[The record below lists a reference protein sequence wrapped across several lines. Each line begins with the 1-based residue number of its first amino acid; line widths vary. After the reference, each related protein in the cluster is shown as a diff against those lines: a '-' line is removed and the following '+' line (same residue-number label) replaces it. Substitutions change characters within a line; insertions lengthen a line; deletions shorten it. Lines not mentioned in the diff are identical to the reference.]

1 MARGTGSRAEPTCD
15 SGARGRRLDPWT
27 YRQPHPHPEKPGPPA
42 QTPRDRPSKSCSQS
56 THCTHARTH
65 TLLGNAGDRESSV
78 LPVLEVRFTE
88 RKDLL
93 KKCTEGTRGRTSKRW
108 RWERLE
114 EASKVTAQKKRRLR
128 RGSGGGCTKPL
139 ILEARDGKAAK
150 ETDVSSPGDRGP

>member
-1 MARGTGSRAEPTCD
+1 M
-15 SGARGRRLDPWT
+15 
-27 YRQPHPHPEKPGPPA
+27 
-42 QTPRDRPSKSCSQS
+42 
-56 THCTHARTH
+56 
-65 TLLGNAGDRESSV
+65 

-93 KKCTEGTRGRTSKRW
+93 KKCTERTCGRTSKRW

-128 RGSGGGCTKPL
+128 QGGGGGCAKPL

-150 ETDVSSPGDRGP
+150 ETDVSSLGDRGP